1 MNHGAPIYL
10 DHNASTP
17 VAAEAVSAMIAT
29 LGECYGNPSSM
40 HSIGQAAKSVLANAR
55 RGVAQLVGAGPAEIV
70 FTSGATE
77 SNHLAVL
84 GALAMQPGKRHLVLS
99 EVEHPSLIAL
109 ASQLERRGIA
119 TSRIPVDRAGR
130 IDPHGVASAIR
141 PDTALVSAMW
151 ANNETGVV
159 SPVAEIAACARAAGV
174 LFHCDATQAAGRV
187 PIDFAASGIDLLSL
201 SAHKLYG
208 PKGVGALVVRKGLDL
223 PPLIN
228 GHQERKRR
236 GGTENV
242 SGIAGFAAAAGV
254 AGDRLAAEASR
265 MAALR
270 DALEAALV
278 QRFDEA
284 SINGAEAL
292 RLPNTTNVRFA
303 ALNAEVVLGR
313 LDRVGICASGG
324 SACTAGASEP
334 SHVLLAMGQ
343 TREQAS
349 AAVRFSLGRST
360 TSAHI
365 DRLLDALSAIL
376 RPARERAA

>member
-109 ASQLERRGIA
+109 ARQLERRGIE
-119 TSRIPVDRAGR
+119 TSWIPVDRGGR

-254 AGDRLAAEASR
+254 AVDRLAAEASR

-284 SINGAEAL
+284 SINGAESL

-303 ALNAEVVLGR
+303 GLNAEVVLGR

>member
-10 DHNASTP
+10 DHNATTP

-55 RGVAQLVGAGPAEIV
+55 SGVAQLVGAGRAEIV

-99 EVEHPSLIAL
+99 RVEHPSLIAL
-109 ASQLERRGIA
+109 AKQLEHRGIA
-119 TSRIPVDRAGR
+119 MNWIPVDRAGR
-130 IDPHGVASAIR
+130 IDPHRVASAIR

-159 SPVAEIAACARAAGV
+159 LPVAEIAACARAAGA

-228 GHQERKRR
+228 GHQERRRR

-242 SGIAGFAAAAGV
+242 PGIAGFAAAASV
-254 AGDRLAAEASR
+254 ANDRLAADASS

-278 QRFDEA
+278 QRFDEV
-284 SINGAEAL
+284 SINGSEAP

-303 ALNAEVVLGR
+303 ALNAEVVLGQ
-313 LDRVGICASGG
+313 LDRAGICASSG
-324 SACTAGASEP
+324 SACTAGGSEP

-343 TREQAS
+343 TGVQAS
-349 AAVRFSLGRST
+349 AAVRFSLGRAT

-376 RPARERAA
+376 RPVRERAA